1 MRDEGLRREFQAS
14 MGYIES
20 SGQLGLFTETLSKQS
35 IQKSEEI
42 VFVLFFLMFSVVAN
56 PDLPMSNSSLPEEEE
71 RHPPTHTPRNDL
83 PDGAPR

>member
-71 RHPPTHTPRNDL
+71 ERHPPPHPKK
-83 PDGAPR
+83 